1 MESTS
6 GGMKDGRKHNS
17 PTKHA
22 LRKKIR
28 KENSSSG
35 SDDEE
40 EHEVGLLG
48 KRKSQ
53 RTPPSKRENSSSSS
67 FSDEEEREVGQT
79 LLSSDS
85 REHKATHASGRS
97 GEIEEE
103 CSGGGSR
110 GREVVGGEGQEVV
123 GGEGQ
128 EVVGGEGQEFVGDRQ
143 EESLRGVVSEFT
155 PLQVGLVCTGKNL
168 KVNNYT
174 VHVPLRGRNGAS
186 LLYAKTPTNFCLHIV
201 WTGFVGRVVHSN

>member
-1 MESTS
+1 MEFAS

-28 KENSSSG
+28 KEKSSSSSSGSDVEEEHEVGLHLRKKIWTEKSSSSSSG

-48 KRKSQ
+48 KRKCQ

-79 LLSSDS
+79 LLSRDS

-155 PLQVGLVCTGKNL
+155 PLQVGLICTGKNL
-168 KVNNYT
+168 KVNILCMC
-174 VHVPLRGRNGAS
+174 H
-186 LLYAKTPTNFCLHIV
+186 
-201 WTGFVGRVVHSN
+201 FV